1 MKEPEDGDVD
11 SFIKKTE
18 DPVEMRN
25 LVNIQKVHTRRPVN
39 TPNIVKKNE
48 ES

>member
-25 LVNIQKVHTRRPVN
+25 LVNIQKVHKKASQHLQHC
-39 TPNIVKKNE
+39 KKNE